1 MKKIIMAYE
10 ELRDQGKMSL
20 RVYEQCLIPNIE
32 VFQDFLNKGYKTGYG
47 DEIFKI
53 GPLKL
58 LSDGSLGGLEQ
69 LL

>member
-1 MKKIIMAYE
+1 MAYE

-47 DEIFKI
+47 DEIFK
-53 GPLKL
+53 
-58 LSDGSLGGLEQ
+58 
-69 LL
+69 